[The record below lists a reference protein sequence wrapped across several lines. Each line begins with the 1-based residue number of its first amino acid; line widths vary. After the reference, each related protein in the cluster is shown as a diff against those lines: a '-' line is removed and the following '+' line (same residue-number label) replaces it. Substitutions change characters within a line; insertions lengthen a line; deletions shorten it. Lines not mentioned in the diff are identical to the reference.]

1 LTGHR
6 SATGARSSRTG
17 SGPRARR
24 GFFDRPAARL
34 ARELLGATLTVR
46 SGRSARS
53 VRIVETEAYVRHDP
67 ASHAFRGPTRRNR
80 SMFSSPGTL
89 YVYRIHQV
97 VCANLVARRG
107 EAVLLRAGAADG
119 AAPGSA
125 SGPGRLCR
133 FLGITQKDDG
143 TDAVE
148 GDRFE
153 VRLAL
158 ERAAPVRAGPRVGIR
173 KAVDRQLRFVLAD
186 EPAVSRPRFRRTT
199 SASSSRS
206 RAVAPCSR
214 TRRRSRRSSGGG
226 RSGGRSDG
234 R

>member
-158 ERAAPVRAGPRVGIR
+158 ERAVPVRAGPRVGIR